1 MVFCWGSNNNA
12 KDALKEKNIGER
24 LIFISTYINEDKTII
39 KIKDNAGGIQPE
51 VLPHVFEAYFT
62 TKHKSQGTGLG
73 LNMTY
78 NLIVNG
84 MSGNIE
90 VKNITYEYEGNNYSG
105 AEFFISL

>member
-1 MVFCWGSNNNA
+1 
-12 KDALKEKNIGER
+12 
-24 LIFISTYINEDKTII
+24 
-39 KIKDNAGGIQPE
+39 
-51 VLPHVFEAYFT
+51 
-62 TKHKSQGTGLG
+62 
-73 LNMTY
+73 MTY